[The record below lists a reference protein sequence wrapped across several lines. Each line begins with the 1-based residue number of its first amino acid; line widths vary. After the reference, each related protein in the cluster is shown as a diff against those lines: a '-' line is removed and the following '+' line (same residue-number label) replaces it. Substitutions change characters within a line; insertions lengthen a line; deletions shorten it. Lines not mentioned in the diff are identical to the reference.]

1 MIGTTIAFGGQ
12 PLDRADHLRTDAAAV
27 ARWLEG
33 DALLLSLDGL
43 VPQLNGGERLHWRPI
58 SEAAEGA
65 ELVFLGLQDGRA
77 TFAAVPKEGDR
88 DPAFT
93 RRETW
98 SAITRLAADDLAL
111 YGGARSLVDW
121 HARHRF
127 CAQCGQPTI
136 IAKSGWQR
144 DCPACRASHFP
155 RVDPVSIMLVQ
166 HGEGADGRLLLGRQ
180 ARFPPRSYSALAGF
194 VEPGEAL
201 EEAVAREVLEEAG
214 VRVERVRYLASQPW
228 PFPSQLMLGCI
239 GYAADDRLTIDA
251 RELEDARWFTRAE
264 VAEAIERG
272 AESTSFVP
280 PPRQAIA
287 YEMLHWWLEEG
298 A

>member
-1 MIGTTIAFGGQ
+1 MTGTPIAFSGQ
-12 PLDRADHLRTDAAAV
+12 PLDRADAVRRDPAALQALME
-27 ARWLEG
+27 R
-33 DALLLSLDGL
+33 DALLLALDGL
-43 VPQLNGGERLHWRPI
+43 VPQLDEEDRLRWRPI
-58 SEAAEGA
+58 AEAAAGA
-65 ELVFLGLQDGRA
+65 ELVFLGLQNGRA
-77 TFAAVPKEGDR
+77 AFAEVPQQGDA

-98 SAITRLAADDLAL
+98 GAIARLSAGDLAL
-111 YGGARSLVDW
+111 YGGARSIVDW

-127 CAQCGQPTI
+127 CANCGQPTVS
-136 IAKSGWQR
+136 AKGGWQR
-144 DCPACRASHFP
+144 DCGACGASHFP
-155 RVDPVSIMLVQ
+155 RVDPVAIMLV
-166 HGEGADGRLLLGRQ
+166 EYEGRLLLGRQ

-194 VEPGEAL
+194 IEPGETL

-239 GYAADDRLTIDA
+239 GFAMDDRLTIDA
-251 RELEDARWFTRAE
+251 AELEDARWFTRAE

-272 AESTSFVP
+272 ADSTSFVP
-280 PPRQAIA
+280 PPKQAIA
-287 YEMLHWWLEEG
+287 YEMLRWWLEEG